1 MANNCVIRTNEDYI
15 EHHKKRANPLCVKCG
30 GNGYIKLSSRYWT
43 ACECVEKH
51 KVDAPATPNLEAA
64 GRVTENRSIEGVE
77 ARLDQLF
84 DAAFSANHKAM
95 LDYVALKFELKRL
108 RKIEMAAQRVQ
119 SALVFCR
126 EHRNEFAGL
135 STDFWTEM
143 ELLRNALM
151 SGEPK

>member
-1 MANNCVIRTNEDYI
+1 
-15 EHHKKRANPLCVKCG
+15 
-30 GNGYIKLSSRYWT
+30 
-43 ACECVEKH
+43 
-51 KVDAPATPNLEAA
+51 LEAA